1 MTDITEDLYDVLKL
15 TREASEA
22 QVNEAYNKLYAALDA
37 SGAKIE
43 KKEKITF
50 AHGILGDNAK
60 RYIYDIGWRQG
71 FDKGYGYAKDE
82 AEKGKELVPRK

>member
-1 MTDITEDLYDVLKL
+1 MDITEDLYDVLKI
-15 TREASEA
+15 TKDANTE
-22 QVNEAYNKLYAALDA
+22 QVNEAYNNLYDALDA
-37 SGAKIE
+37 SGAKKE

-60 RYIYDIGWRQG
+60 RRLYDIGWTQG

-82 AEKGKELVPRK
+82 AGKGKELVLRK